1 MSLPYI
7 GYANATLAQQP
18 ASRAGECITCPRC
31 SAKHALKPADDGS
44 ELLLF
49 YHCHGAAYLASVAG
63 RLVTGIEPDV
73 TGSVPCG
80 TEGEP

>member
-18 ASRAGECITCPRC
+18 AAKPGMLIRCDKCRRRHRLRA
-31 SAKHALKPADDGS
+31 ADDGS

-73 TGSVPCG
+73 TGSIPCG